1 MGTIDAAV
9 PFFGDEFNRIY
20 PLIMVIYTL
29 LVASNFFDR
38 VIGFFGS
45 WKRFR
50 FQTEADDMDGFDPSG
65 LIILQKGRHTMTCF
79 QYAFST
85 FFHLLWT
92 RLNFMHKCKTIWI
105 CVCIP
110 GKLTFFFPQNALG
123 LNKGAKSVNMS
134 FHWQGISTVL
144 MLSPA
149 AITQYALSLSLC
161 FYVLLS
167 C

>member
-144 MLSPA
+144 MLSSA
-149 AITQYALSLSLC
+149 AIAH
-161 FYVLLS
+161 YVKHPKYVYS
-167 C
+167 K